1 MKCCMHVVDSDGPIT
16 SFTNTS
22 WEKFR
27 SSVFLWKGLNCRESA
42 VAEDAVQTFQLEESQ
57 DPTPVPNGIGYHRRC
72 YQHFTNV
79 TKIRRAQMRE
89 EKAVLFNN
97 AVTEGKLLQAAE
109 KNDDHTILLHIKDE
123 DCVALGVQYHRS
135 CYREYTRKKT
145 TKVEEPTFD
154 VSYKMFCERII
165 RQRLINNQEVMK
177 MEQLQKIFTVMA
189 TSIEGLDASDY
200 SEVKLKSRLRRD
212 FHQLVFQTLK
222 RCPSQLVFAESP
234 TETETP
240 MDTTQPSPAA
250 EQPSQSGETTPSNS
264 ATEEKTVDLHTTPEE
279 TRTLYTAALLLKTL
293 LSDAPPPQD
302 VSVNEGLTVVPLELF
317 NLVSWVI
324 GASEEPT
331 LEHTVN
337 IPDDLH
343 LKVLSVCQDI
353 AYLASRDQKQSVCPW
368 HLEDENLHVT
378 LRTKPS

>member
-1 MKCCMHVVDSDGPIT
+1 MWKLGRRSRSCVV
-16 SFTNTS
+16 FN
-22 WEKFR
+22 
-27 SSVFLWKGLNCRESA
+27 SSVCFCPWNCHSAGTEYLTAVPLRTRASSSSCTREVYMGIPNAARLNGGGRGGGCEAGL
-42 VAEDAVQTFQLEESQ
+42 
-57 DPTPVPNGIGYHRRC
+57 
-72 YQHFTNV
+72 
-79 TKIRRAQMRE
+79 K
-89 EKAVLFNN
+89 
-97 AVTEGKLLQAAE
+97 GKLLQAAE